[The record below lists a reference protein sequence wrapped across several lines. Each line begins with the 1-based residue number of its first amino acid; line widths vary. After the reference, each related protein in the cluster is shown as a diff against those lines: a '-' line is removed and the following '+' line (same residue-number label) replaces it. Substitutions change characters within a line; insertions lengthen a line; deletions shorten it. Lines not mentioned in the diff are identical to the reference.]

1 MKSQLAE
8 LLAQAVAALKDQAV
22 IPADIEP
29 RIQLE
34 NTRDKAHGDLASNL
48 AMMLAKPAGK
58 NPRALAELLVAAI
71 PENSVVNKVEIAGP
85 GFINFFLSEASTT
98 SIIQNVLAQAKK
110 YGHNQV
116 GAGRKVQ
123 VEFVS
128 ANPTGPLHI
137 GHGRGAAVGD
147 SICRLLAAT
156 GWDVTREFYYN
167 DAGQQINNLALSVQ
181 ARAKGLT
188 PEDPGWP
195 ADGYRG
201 DYITELAQSFMQGD
215 TVVAADQEFTGTG
228 RSEERRVGK
237 ECRSRWS
244 PYH

>member
-8 LLAQAVAALKDQAV
+8 LLAQAVAALKNQAV

-98 SIIQNVLAQAKK
+98 SI
-110 YGHNQV
+110 
-116 GAGRKVQ
+116 
-123 VEFVS
+123 
-128 ANPTGPLHI
+128 
-137 GHGRGAAVGD
+137 
-147 SICRLLAAT
+147 
-156 GWDVTREFYYN
+156 
-167 DAGQQINNLALSVQ
+167 
-181 ARAKGLT
+181 
-188 PEDPGWP
+188 
-195 ADGYRG
+195 
-201 DYITELAQSFMQGD
+201 
-215 TVVAADQEFTGTG
+215 
-228 RSEERRVGK
+228 RSEEHTS
-237 ECRSRWS
+237 ELQSR
-244 PYH
+244 PHL